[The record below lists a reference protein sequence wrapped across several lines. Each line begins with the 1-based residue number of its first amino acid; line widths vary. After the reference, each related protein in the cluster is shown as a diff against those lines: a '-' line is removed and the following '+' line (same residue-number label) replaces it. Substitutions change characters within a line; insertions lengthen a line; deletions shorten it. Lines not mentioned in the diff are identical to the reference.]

1 MLARPH
7 AGVYGRQFAQVGFVP
22 EASSDDTT
30 DNCKTHCSPSQQQ
43 CWCLLLHALVIVLLP
58 WPACWESIAACIC
71 SRIQKK
77 NVKKG
82 TSHVVPRGTPMG
94 HRWDVPCTH
103 PKPPFSTSLEHPIT
117 RPIWCLGHQWDGTP
131 VAGVVDDGTRHQNR
145 FILALPNFS
154 SSLHHIVTR

>member
-1 MLARPH
+1 M
-7 AGVYGRQFAQVGFVP
+7 GDNCAQVGFVP

-30 DNCKTHCSPSQQQ
+30 DNCKTHYCPSQQQ

-71 SRIQKK
+71 STIQKK
-77 NVKKG
+77 NVKKRNVPCMSHLHS

-117 RPIWCLGHQWDGTP
+117 RPITRPIWCLGHAVKDVLGSGVPSHP
-131 VAGVVDDGTRHQNR
+131 VYKVSH
-145 FILALPNFS
+145 
-154 SSLHHIVTR
+154 